1 VRFARRKG
9 LIMIMMIMVIMM
21 VMVIMVM
28 QMVIMV
34 MVMVTMTMFIVFLG
48 KCVEAVGVLADGK
61 RVPFLLALMDELPSV
76 VRDVFQT
83 WMQESMATRNK

>member
-1 VRFARRKG
+1 
-9 LIMIMMIMVIMM
+9 M

>member
-1 VRFARRKG
+1 
-9 LIMIMMIMVIMM
+9 M

-28 QMVIMV
+28 QMVIMVMV